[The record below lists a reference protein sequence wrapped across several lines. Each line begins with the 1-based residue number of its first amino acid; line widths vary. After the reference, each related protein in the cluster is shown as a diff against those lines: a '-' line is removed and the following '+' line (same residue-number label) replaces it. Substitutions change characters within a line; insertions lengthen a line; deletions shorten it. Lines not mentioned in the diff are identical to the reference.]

1 MKMIRNLRKVRQ
13 DTSGASA
20 IEFGLTVPV
29 LLICLLGVV
38 DLGNVVY
45 QRGDLEAAL
54 RSGIQYFMS
63 GGTDL
68 DEAKAIVDAAW
79 THRPE
84 GAVLT
89 AEKFCLCGTTVS
101 VCTQLCGDGTYP
113 VSYQRLTVNVT
124 FEGILTEDTYVASQA
139 VRVR

>member
-1 MKMIRNLRKVRQ
+1 MIKSLKSLKR
-13 DTSGASA
+13 DASGASA
-20 IEFGLTVPV
+20 VEFGLTVPV

-68 DEAKAIVDAAW
+68 AEAEAIVDAAW

-84 GAVLT
+84 GAVVV

-124 FEGILTEDTYVASQA
+124 FEGIITEDTYEASQS

>member
-1 MKMIRNLRKVRQ
+1 MIKNLHSLKR

-68 DEAKAIVDAAW
+68 AEAEAIVDAAW

-84 GAVLT
+84 GAVVA

-124 FEGILTEDTYVASQA
+124 FEGIITEDTYEASQS

>member
-1 MKMIRNLRKVRQ
+1 MIRKPKRFIQ
-13 DTSGASA
+13 DSRGTSA
-20 IEFGLTVPV
+20 IEFALTVPV

-68 DEAKAIVDAAW
+68 NEAKAIVDAAW

-89 AEKFCLCGTTVS
+89 ADKFCLCGTTVS

-113 VSYQRLTVNVT
+113 VSYQRLRVNVT
-124 FEGILTEDTYVASQA
+124 FEGILTDDTYEASQT

>member
-1 MKMIRNLRKVRQ
+1 MLTLLKRFSTDR
-13 DTSGASA
+13 SGTSA

-29 LLICLLGVV
+29 LLIALLGVV

-45 QRGDLEAAL
+45 QRGDLEAGL

-68 DEAKAIVDAAW
+68 GKAEDIVNAAW
-79 THRPE
+79 THKPE
-84 GAVLT
+84 GASVV
-89 AEKFCLCGTTVS
+89 AETYCLCGTTVS
-101 VCTQLCGDGTYP
+101 VCTSLCGNGTYP
-113 VSYQRLTVNVT
+113 VSYSRLVVNAT
-124 FEGILTEDTYVASQA
+124 FDGILTDDTYETSLT